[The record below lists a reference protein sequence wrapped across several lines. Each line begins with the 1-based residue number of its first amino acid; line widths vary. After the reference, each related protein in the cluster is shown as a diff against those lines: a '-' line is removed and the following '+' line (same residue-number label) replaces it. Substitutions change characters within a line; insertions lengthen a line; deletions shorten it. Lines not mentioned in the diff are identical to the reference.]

1 MSSSSKFGVPTMAGD
16 KGILQPKLKYRF
28 RVTLGAGFGGDQT
41 TREYTQNVM
50 NVTRP
55 KVNFEEVMIDSYNSK
70 VYVAGKHAW
79 DPVTIVVRDDIRNS
93 VSRIV
98 GAQNQRQLN
107 HFEQTAPLAGTDYKF
122 GMKIELLDGATA
134 DATEV
139 WDCEGCFLTNV
150 DYSESDYATSEP
162 VTVSMTVRMDNC
174 LHTAGTTS
182 VINPDQGL
190 MTGSHAGSVSAPVAT
205 QGT

>member
-16 KGILQPKLKYRF
+16 KGVLQPKLKYRF

-79 DPVTIVVRDDIRNS
+79 DPVTIVVRDDIQNS
-93 VSRIV
+93 VARIV

-107 HFEQTAPLAGTDYKF
+107 HFEQTAPLAGADYKF
-122 GMKIELLDGATA
+122 AMKIELLDGSTA

-174 LHTAGTTS
+174 LHTAGTTGVIS
-182 VINPDQGL
+182 VEQGL
-190 MTGSHAGSVSAPVAT
+190 MTGSHADTNSAPTAT
-205 QGT
+205 G